1 MSKPLII
8 ALAKGRI
15 LEDILPLLHKV
26 NLLPEDDL
34 LKTRK
39 LMVNSTC
46 GRVRFLLIRNADV
59 CTYVERGA
67 ADLGIVGRDL
77 LLEFRPKVFEQL
89 DLKIGRCRLCTA
101 HPEGKAMSKQQG
113 MHIRVATK
121 YEYLANQYYRRHGM
135 QADIIHLYGSME
147 LAPLI
152 GMADYILDVVSTGAT
167 LKANHLVEED
177 SLFDISSRLI
187 VNPAS
192 FALRRQEIQPLV
204 HQFREAVGES

>member
-1 MSKPLII
+1 MKPLII

-15 LEDILPLLHKV
+15 LEDILPLLRQV
-26 NLLPEDDL
+26 NLIPTDDL
-34 LKTRK
+34 LQTRK
-39 LMVNSTC
+39 LMVRSVC
-46 GRVRFLLIRNADV
+46 GRVNFLLIRNADV

-77 LLEFRPKVFEQL
+77 LLEFRPRVFEQL

-101 HPEGKAMSKQQG
+101 YPKGKQIGKQQG
-113 MHIRVATK
+113 IHIRVATK

-135 QADIIHLYGSME
+135 QAEIIHLYGSME

-167 LKANHLVEED
+167 LKANELVEED

-192 FALRRQEIQPLV
+192 YALRRKEIQPLIG
-204 HQFREAVGES
+204 QFRKAVGET

>member
-1 MSKPLII
+1 MSDSLII

-26 NLLPEDDL
+26 NLIPEDDL

-39 LMVNSTC
+39 LMVKSVC
-46 GRVRFLLIRNADV
+46 GRVNFLLIRNADV

-89 DLKIGRCRLCTA
+89 DLNIGRCRLCTA
-101 HPEGKAMSKQQG
+101 HPKGKHISKQQG

-121 YEYLANQYYRRHGM
+121 YDYLANQYYRRHGM
-135 QADIIHLYGSME
+135 QAEIIHLYGSME

-167 LKANHLVEED
+167 LKANKLVEED

-192 FALRRQEIQPLV
+192 FALRRTEIQPLV
-204 HQFREAVGES
+204 GQFREAVGEA